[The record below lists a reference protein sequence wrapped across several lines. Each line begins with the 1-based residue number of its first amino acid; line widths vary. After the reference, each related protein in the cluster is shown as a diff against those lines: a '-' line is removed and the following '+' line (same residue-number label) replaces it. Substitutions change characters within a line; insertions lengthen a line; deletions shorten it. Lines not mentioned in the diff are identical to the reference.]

1 MNLTLKKTWI
11 WLKNYWYWPLI
22 AILIVVF
29 SMSKSSLKSKMWDL
43 MAKQKENYKKEIDL
57 IKDTQEGLSSKKKE
71 IVIEHEKNLD
81 EIEKKHEE
89 KVEEIKQEKRKEV
102 TVLIEEY
109 KEDPDEL
116 AKRVAA
122 ALSAEY
128 SKTQWENKKSKY
140 PNLD

>member
-22 AILIVVF
+22 AIMIIVF

-57 IKDTQEGLSSKKKE
+57 IQNTQEDLSSKKEE
-71 IVIEHEKNLD
+71 IVVEHEKKLVD
-81 EIEKKHEE
+81 LEKKHEE

-128 SKTQWENKKSKY
+128 SKTQWENKK
-140 PNLD
+140 